1 MRFLVLL
8 LIGVL
13 VGCAEKT
20 LEQRTESGDTQF
32 NLGAMYQM
40 GNGSLKAGFGEWEQ
54 VLQVLDLFGCTAI
67 PCLVLF
73 FIFIPFMEVIR
84 RDWEKGLNRAWLV
97 FAIVW
102 WVGGCSYGGVSHGWW
117 HDEFFPP
124 VFTLIL
130 TPLFV
135 AGLWRICGWII
146 IEFKEDVPVVEVIRR
161 NWKNGLNRAWLVFSI
176 IWWVGGFGAG
186 RWYDEFQ
193 SVSLLEFLSLWILT
207 PLAVAGLWKT
217 WVDGYARMGDKDV

>member
-73 FIFIPFMEVIR
+73 FIFIPFMEVVR
-84 RDWEKGLNRAWLV
+84 RDWEK
-97 FAIVW
+97 
-102 WVGGCSYGGVSHGWW
+102 
-117 HDEFFPP
+117 
-124 VFTLIL
+124 
-130 TPLFV
+130 
-135 AGLWRICGWII
+135 
-146 IEFKEDVPVVEVIRR
+146 
-161 NWKNGLNRAWLVFSI
+161 GLNRAWLVFSI